1 MDDYLEAQLRA
12 LDVVSDVARS
22 DDVNMLGACAG
33 GLTTGLMLD
42 HLSHRGEQRANAA
55 TVMISMLETSYPNIL
70 AMPLLEVGQAV
81 ERLLVGV

>member
-1 MDDYLEAQLRA
+1 
-12 LDVVSDVARS
+12 
-22 DDVNMLGACAG
+22 MLGACAG

-55 TVMISMLETSYPNIL
+55 TVMTSMLETSYPNIL

-81 ERLLVGV
+81 ERLLVGVSVLPPA